1 MEVAEREVRWAEQGG
16 KVPRVLGFV
25 SCTVSL
31 RCRPLKPWFFLQVPK
46 NDGNTLWSHSA
57 TKIAIST
64 PGSRPGAGGQEI
76 PSEGQ
81 QGEAS

>member
-1 MEVAEREVRWAEQGG
+1 MEVAECEVRWAEPGG
-16 KVPRVLGFV
+16 KVPRVLGLV
-25 SCTVSL
+25 PCGESQMQT
-31 RCRPLKPWFFLQVPK
+31 LKVWFFLQVPK

-81 QGEAS
+81 QGESS